1 MIKEQISPGIKIF
14 VEYMSAFLEQSIQII
29 YIKLKLS
36 KIFDIL
42 FIIKSFIFVD
52 QLYFYCRYLRIR
64 RKLLLHNV
72 Y

>member
-1 MIKEQISPGIKIF
+1 
-14 VEYMSAFLEQSIQII
+14 MSAFLEQSIQII

-52 QLYFYCRYLRIR
+52 QLYFYCGYLRIR

>member
-36 KIFDIL
+36 KIFDIS

-52 QLYFYCRYLRIR
+52 QLYC
-64 RKLLLHNV
+64 
-72 Y
+72 